1 MKQLAEAAD
10 RNQVMPK
17 THPFTFIGI
26 ALGLL
31 VATFTGCVVHRQ
43 VQLMPRDSGTIY
55 IGTMQGSFGSGS
67 MTVVID
73 GRTYTGPAVVT
84 GSNESFGFFQA
95 YGGGRTVIGVSE
107 SVASSVT
114 LKAILASTDGHGL
127 RCDIAGDGNG
137 HGSAICVDDKGRIY
151 DGVISH

>member
-1 MKQLAEAAD
+1 MKRFIDGAD
-10 RNQVMPK
+10 RNQVMLK
-17 THPFTFIGI
+17 IHPRAFIGV
-26 ALGLL
+26 ALGL
-31 VATFTGCVVHRQ
+31 VITAFTGCVVHRQ

-55 IGTMQGSFGSGS
+55 IGTMQGSFGSGT

-95 YGGGRTVIGVSE
+95 YGGGHTTTGVSE
-107 SVASSVT
+107 TIASSVT
-114 LKAILASTDGHGL
+114 LKAILASSDGHGL

-137 HGSAICVDDKGRIY
+137 HGSAICVDDKGRVY

>member
-1 MKQLAEAAD
+1 MKRLTEGAD
-10 RNQVMPK
+10 RNQGMPK
-17 THPFTFIGI
+17 IHPRAFIGI
-26 ALGLL
+26 ALGL
-31 VATFTGCVVHRQ
+31 VITAFTGCVVHRQ

-55 IGTMQGSFGSGS
+55 IGTMQGSLGSGS

-84 GSNESFGFFQA
+84 GSNESFGFFQT
-95 YGGGRTVIGVSE
+95 YGGGRTATGISE
-107 SVASSVT
+107 SVASRVT